1 MVIKAEEAILGYAS
15 LAPSTQETQATILE
29 KTLQVLEASQTLPVQ
44 PYSQGSPVGT
54 KMCLQMMALY
64 QLYSSHDGM
73 IATNP
78 ATSAP

>member
-1 MVIKAEEAILGYAS
+1 MA
-15 LAPSTQETQATILE
+15 Q
-29 KTLQVLEASQTLPVQ
+29 TLQVLEASQTLPVQ
-44 PYSQGSPVGT
+44 PCSQGLPVDS